1 MDRTA
6 TNDLLNTALAT
17 ARRLGIR
24 VEIERQ
30 LPDKRADAVVRIGE
44 GRQARTYL
52 VEIKQG
58 LRPATLGAALHQ
70 IDRFGKPG
78 MLIADYVTPAMAET
92 LKGHGVAFLDAAGN
106 AFLDQPP
113 LHVWVK
119 GERPQEKHAAGQ
131 PTGRAF
137 RPGGLKVLFALL
149 CHPDWIDHPYREIA
163 EQAGVAH
170 GTVGWV
176 MTDLQQL
183 GFVADIDGKRRL
195 LQQERLLKQWTEAY
209 ARTLRPKLLI
219 ARYRTDMAAWWVNL
233 NAQKYDALLGGEAA
247 AERITGHLRPETVT
261 LYATKAPPR
270 LLLDYKLRAD
280 PAGPVE
286 IVKRFWAF
294 DTADGAVVPLPLIY
308 ADLVMTGDA
317 RGLETADLIYQRI
330 VDGFVG

>member
-1 MDRTA
+1 MDNPTE
-6 TNDLLNTALAT
+6 NDLLNTALET
-17 ARRLGIR
+17 ARQLGIR
-24 VEIERQ
+24 AKIDRQ
-30 LPDKRADAVVRIGE
+30 LPHGQADAVVRIGE

-119 GERPQEKHAAGQ
+119 GERPRQKYAAGP

-149 CHPDWIDHPYREIA
+149 CHPDRVDQPYREIA
-163 EQAGVAH
+163 GQAGVAH

-183 GFVADIDGKRRL
+183 GFVADVDGKRLL

-209 ARTLRPKLLI
+209 ARALRPKLLI
-219 ARYRTDMAAWWVNL
+219 ARYRTDLTGWWADLDPQEYGV
-233 NAQKYDALLGGEAA
+233 LLGGEAA

-261 LYATKAPPR
+261 LYAAKPPPR

-286 IVKRFWAF
+286 VVKRFWAF
-294 DTADGAVVPLPLIY
+294 DTDNAAVVPLPLIY

-317 RGLETADLIYQRI
+317 RCLETADLIYARI